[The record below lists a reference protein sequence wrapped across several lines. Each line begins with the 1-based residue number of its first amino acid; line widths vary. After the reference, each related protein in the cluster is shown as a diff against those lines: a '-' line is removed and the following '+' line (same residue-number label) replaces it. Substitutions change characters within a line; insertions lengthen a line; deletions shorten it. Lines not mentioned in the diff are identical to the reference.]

1 MFKPSDIII
10 EQYLARTR
18 DEFLRAHPGVG
29 RDYVDVLERAGRMS
43 LHHVARSNALYTNLE
58 STLLV
63 AEVAL
68 RILEGRQIERF
79 DVSPDDWL
87 HFMLGAF
94 SSYVGFARGV
104 VPGDNGRKL
113 VISPDG
119 ATLELDRGQTDG
131 VLLRDYIER
140 SQMFIRQRF
149 GATPLIDAERLAGV
163 IELTRMPTPRTAP
176 EDQDSWP
183 ALLRAAQTIALG
195 SDPRFVQRS
204 KKLFRQLE
212 EAGFASK
219 MGYENPAD
227 VIETYPQRF
236 WKHLLPQ
243 ITVALSYLKYTGG
256 GQIWLARLNSRMLE
270 EEHKKEA

>member
-1 MFKPSDIII
+1 MFKPSEIII
-10 EQYLARTR
+10 KQYLAHTR
-18 DEFLRAHPGVG
+18 DAFQRAHPGVG

-43 LHHVARSNALYTNLE
+43 LHHVARSNAVYTNLE

-68 RILEGRQIERF
+68 RILEG
-79 DVSPDDWL
+79 
-87 HFMLGAF
+87 
-94 SSYVGFARGV
+94 V
-104 VPGDNGRKL
+104 VPGDTGRKL
-113 VISPDG
+113 IISPDG
-119 ATLELDRGQTDG
+119 ETLELERGQTDG

-140 SQMFIRQRF
+140 SQMFIRERL
-149 GATPLIDAERLAGV
+149 GATELIDAERLAEV

-176 EDQDSWP
+176 EDQESWP

-195 SDPRFVQRS
+195 ADPRFVQRS
-204 KKLFRQLE
+204 KKLYRQLE

-219 MGYENPAD
+219 MGYKNPAD
-227 VIETYPQRF
+227 VIDTYPQRF